1 MHCFEAPNFNTD
13 FGGYNLVTVP
23 NYDCTYGKMV
33 LFV

>member
-1 MHCFEAPNFNTD
+1 MHCFKALKFNTD

-23 NYDCTYGKMV
+23 NNDCTCGKMM